1 MQRLRRVPDVRPSAA
16 FAVVRLGPESRR
28 EWGVHQLLVSAAMA
42 VNGPPEIPLLPDAE
56 PEPLRPPWR
65 PKPPELDPAHDPEP
79 VTLENEL
86 YTSPDAT
93 GDSTR

>member
-28 EWGVHQLLVSAAMA
+28 EWGVHQLLVSAPMA
-42 VNGPPEIPLLPDAE
+42 VNGPPEIPLSPE
-56 PEPLRPPWR
+56 PEPEPPPPRWR
-65 PKPPELDPAHDPEP
+65 PKPPELEPGRDPEP
-79 VTLENEL
+79 VTLESEL